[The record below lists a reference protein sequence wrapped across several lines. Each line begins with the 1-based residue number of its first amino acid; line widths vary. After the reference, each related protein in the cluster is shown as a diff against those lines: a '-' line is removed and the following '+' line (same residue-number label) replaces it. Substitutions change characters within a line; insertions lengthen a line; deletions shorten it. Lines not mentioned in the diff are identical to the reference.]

1 MGIRRKAMNKA
12 LGLGLLVVS
21 TALWVYVN
29 YHLFIMYSSRQLDVD
44 SIFFLFFDLLYVGQ
58 LYYIIRHLRKG

>member
-1 MGIRRKAMNKA
+1 MNKT

-29 YHLFIMYSSRQLDVD
+29 YHLFIMYRSRQLDVD

-58 LYYIIRHLRKG
+58 LYYIIKHLRKGQN